1 MAYAHHSRYL
11 ELKAHM
17 EWLAV
22 SALVDEDFPE
32 KVFYLCPADS
42 IQNLGGKITLSS
54 ANFGLFVAMN
64 ANGVADEGILQG
76 AKQLLSKGLACLC
89 TWGPDCERVHDGFD
103 VAARDIN
110 SELSGDDVIMTTW
123 HADVTM
129 EEALWF
135 FVHSAFV
142 TKQFDKTCK
151 DWIIAPINSPEWEQ
165 LIRSKIEEINIFAKD

>member
-1 MAYAHHSRYL
+1 MAYTLRVRYH
-11 ELKAHM
+11 EPNPHM

-42 IQNLGGKITLSS
+42 IENLGEKITLSN
-54 ANFGLFVAMN
+54 AHFGLFVAMS
-64 ANGVADEGILQG
+64 ANGVADESILQG

-89 TWGPDCERVHDGFD
+89 TWGPDCERVHDRFD

-135 FVHSAFV
+135 FVRVAFV
-142 TKQFDKTCK
+142 TKKFEKTCQ
-151 DWIIAPINSPEWEQ
+151 DWIIAPISSPEWEQ
-165 LIRSKIEEINIFAKD
+165 LFRSKIAEINIITED